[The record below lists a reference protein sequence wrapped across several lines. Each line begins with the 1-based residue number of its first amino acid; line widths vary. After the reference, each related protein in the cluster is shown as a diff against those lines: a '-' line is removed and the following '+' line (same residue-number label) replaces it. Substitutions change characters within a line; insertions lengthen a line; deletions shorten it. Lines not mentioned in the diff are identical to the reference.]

1 MKKIRDSAKKSGMI
15 LIFALLLA
23 MTAAGCGTA
32 QNTQHKEHE
41 EVTQESSQGTEVLA
55 EKETENP
62 KGTEE
67 TQSVAESSQNVQ
79 EDTTKDSETTEAAD
93 GIPHG
98 YTEINDTVWVTTN
111 VNFRSVDNET
121 SDILAVIPRNTD
133 VTRIAAS
140 DQWAYVEYEGNRGY
154 VSMDFVTGE
163 EPKQEETVQEQ
174 PEEETQES
182 GQKQDDG
189 TDSTGSIA
197 RVYATG
203 GGNGHGQVVV
213 IDAGHQ
219 AHGDSSTEPN
229 GPGSSIMKAR
239 VAGGTHGTTTG
250 VYEYELTLSIAEQ
263 LQTELSNRGYTVYM
277 TRTSHDVN
285 ISNKERA
292 EYATSVGAD
301 ICIRI
306 HANGADNASINGAL
320 ALAPSSSN
328 PYISDLSA
336 DSIRLSQCVLDGYC
350 GTTGMANRGV
360 QTSDTM
366 TGINWCT
373 MPVTILEMGYMT
385 NPSDDT
391 LMENADYQWNMVQGI
406 ANGVDQYF
414 Q

>member
-1 MKKIRDSAKKSGMI
+1 MKHRKYSAMKSGII
-15 LIFALLLA
+15 LIVVLLLA
-23 MTAAGCGTA
+23 MTAAGCGTGKKEA
-32 QNTQHKEHE
+32 QKRGEA
-41 EVTQESSQGTEVLA
+41 VTQESSQGTESSTA
-55 EKETENP
+55 MQEETEASTESS
-62 KGTEE
+62 TEE
-67 TQSVAESSQNVQ
+67 QGNVQ
-79 EDTTKDSETTEAAD
+79 TDTAAEMN
-93 GIPHG
+93 GIPQG
-98 YTEINDTVWVTTN
+98 YTETNDTVWVTTN
-111 VNFRSVDNET
+111 VNFRSVDNGA
-121 SDILAVIPRNTD
+121 SDILAVIPRNTG
-133 VTRIAAS
+133 VARIAAS
-140 DQWAYVEYEGNRGY
+140 EQWSYVEYEGNRGY

-163 EPKQEETVQEQ
+163 EPKQEEATQEQ
-174 PEEETQES
+174 QETS
-182 GQKQDDG
+182 TDTDG
-189 TDSTGSIA
+189 TGSVS

-219 AHGDSSTEPN
+219 AHGDNNTEPN
-229 GPGSSIMKAR
+229 GPGSSTMKAR
-239 VAGGTHGTTTG
+239 VTGGTHGTTTG
-250 VYEYELTLSIAEQ
+250 VYEYELTLSIALQ
-263 LQTELSNRGYTVYM
+263 LQTELANRGYTVYM

-306 HANGADNASINGAL
+306 HANGADSSSVSGAL

-328 PYISDLSA
+328 PYISNLSA
-336 DSIRLSQCVLDGYC
+336 DSVRLSQCVLDGYC
-350 GTTGMANRGV
+350 GTTGMKNRGV

-414 Q
+414 E